1 MSSLRLA
8 LKQSLAESAQ
18 MQLQQDIE
26 RRRMEESQRR
36 KRRLKK
42 KQQQQLKEM
51 EMSDNNSAS
60 CVTDNVANDDSAA
73 SSSSQLRLSWSDQ
86 ECEMHFDSDDDDVEG
101 QQGDHIIRLKAKPRR
116 KKVGRKVVEDTSST
130 FDTSSS
136 ATKLKKR
143 KRFPPTTVAKPTPRV
158 LSWVRGISGNKQQR
172 LITVGLRVKV
182 RHSYSIIIFLYGF
195 FFFRDSRLTRVGS
208 TFKKILKN
216 RSSLIREKKRRTVKN
231 DCDGTEV

>member
-42 KQQQQLKEM
+42 KQQQQM
-51 EMSDNNSAS
+51 ELSDHNSAS
-60 CVTDNVANDDSAA
+60 CVTENVANDDSAA

-86 ECEMHFDSDDDDVEG
+86 ECEMHFDSEEDDRED
-101 QQGDHIIRLKAKPRR
+101 QQGDQVLRLKAKPRR
-116 KKVGRKVVEDTSST
+116 KKVGRKMLEDTSST
-130 FDTSSS
+130 FDPSSS
-136 ATKLKKR
+136 TTKLKKR

-182 RHSYSIIIFLYGF
+182 RHSEFYYYPLY
-195 FFFRDSRLTRVGS
+195 
-208 TFKKILKN
+208 
-216 RSSLIREKKRRTVKN
+216 
-231 DCDGTEV
+231 

>member
-42 KQQQQLKEM
+42 KQQQQQM
-51 EMSDNNSAS
+51 ELSDNNSTS
-60 CVTDNVANDDSAA
+60 CVTENVANDDSAA

-86 ECEMHFDSDDDDVEG
+86 ECEMHFESDEDDGED
-101 QQGDHIIRLKAKPRR
+101 QQGDHVLRLKAKPRR
-116 KKVGRKVVEDTSST
+116 KKIGRKVLEDTSST
-130 FDTSSS
+130 LDPSSS
-136 ATKLKKR
+136 TTKLKKR

-172 LITVGLRVKV
+172 LISVGLRVKV
-182 RHSYSIIIFLYGF
+182 RYSEF
-195 FFFRDSRLTRVGS
+195 
-208 TFKKILKN
+208 
-216 RSSLIREKKRRTVKN
+216 
-231 DCDGTEV
+231 